1 MHYIVFDLEWNQ
13 SQTPALSLPE
23 LPFEIIEIGAVKLDK
38 NGRIVSR
45 FSELVRPSAYPSVNP
60 IIKKVTK
67 LDSAQLQCAPE
78 FPSVCADFLEWCGD
92 DPVFCTWGSGDL
104 TVLRSNMDYYGL
116 EYEFHS
122 PLTYYDVQKLYS
134 LQFGDGKERLALET
148 AIVQLV
154 LPHADDFHRALQ
166 DAYYTACVWQHL
178 DLNRFGAYLS
188 VDYYALPA
196 EGEYWNFDF
205 STYTKMVTGV
215 YESKAAAMSDDE
227 VCRVRCSHCG
237 DYCDMLV
244 PWFAV
249 SSRYYLMLANCLTH
263 GKMQAKLRWKSLP
276 DGVFAVKTVKAAG
289 RDRAEKIRKK
299 YAAFLKGVNKS
310 EREREQTTG
319 GDGDEPDGFDR
330 DDD

>member
-13 SQTPALSLPE
+13 SPSPALSLPE

-67 LDSAQLQCAPE
+67 LDNAQLKCAPE
-78 FPSVCADFLEWCGD
+78 FSSACADFLEWCGE

-134 LQFGDGKERLALET
+134 LQFGDGKERLSLET
-148 AIVQLV
+148 AVEQLS

-166 DAYYTACVWQHL
+166 DAYYTACVWQKL
-178 DLNRFGAYLS
+178 DLKRVGAYLS

-196 EGEYWNFDF
+196 EGEFWNFDF
-205 STYTKMVTGV
+205 GTYTKMVTGV
-215 YESKAAAMSDDE
+215 YDTKAAAMAEDE
-227 VCRVRCSHCG
+227 ICRVRCSRCG

-249 SSRYYLMLANCLTH
+249 SSRYYLTLADCLTH

-276 DGVFAVKTVKAAG
+276 VGVFAAKTVKPANKE
-289 RDRAEKIRKK
+289 RAEKVRKK
-299 YAAFLKGVNKS
+299 YKEFLKGVEKS
-310 EREREQTTG
+310 ERERKHAAG
-319 GDGDEPDGFDR
+319 GEVGTPDKADGNE
-330 DDD
+330 